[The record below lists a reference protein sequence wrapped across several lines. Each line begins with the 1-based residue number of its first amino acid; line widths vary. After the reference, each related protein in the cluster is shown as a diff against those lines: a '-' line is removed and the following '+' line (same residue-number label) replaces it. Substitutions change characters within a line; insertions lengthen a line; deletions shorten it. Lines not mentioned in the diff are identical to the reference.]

1 MGVAHPLR
9 AAIDRRYCDAV
20 FIRFGPSTMSNLLQ
34 DFRYALRGLRAHA
47 SFSVTAVLTLALGI
61 GVTTAMFGV
70 VNGIVLRPL
79 PFANADRLITICT
92 QNASSSPDRCA
103 ISPPNVA

>member
-1 MGVAHPLR
+1 
-9 AAIDRRYCDAV
+9 
-20 FIRFGPSTMSNLLQ
+20 MSSLLQ

-79 PFANADRLITICT
+79 PFANADRLITIR
-92 QNASSSPDRCA
+92 DGRL
-103 ISPPNVA
+103 VADERLGTDAPTAVGAG